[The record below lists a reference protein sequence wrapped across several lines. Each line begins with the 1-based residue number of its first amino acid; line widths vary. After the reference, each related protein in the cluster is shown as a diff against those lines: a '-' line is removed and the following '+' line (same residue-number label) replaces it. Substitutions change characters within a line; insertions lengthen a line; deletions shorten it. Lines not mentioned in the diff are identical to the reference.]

1 MDIIKI
7 RYGTMLFLL
16 VSTVFALLSC
26 EETTSPLDDGA
37 IVEIRLQA
45 GKEIESIRNADVQ
58 LYYVTETGSIRK
70 SIAAAKTSKGHY
82 EAVLPAGC
90 ISAKPFIEVSLNKA
104 VYHYTAS
111 DCNFAGG
118 RRYMFLLELSKDGI
132 STDIITGDWEI
143 VDTDVTL

>member
-1 MDIIKI
+1 
-7 RYGTMLFLL
+7 MLFLL

-26 EETTSPLDDGA
+26 EDTSSSLDDEA

-45 GKEIESIRNADVQ
+45 GKDIESIRDADVQ

-70 SIAAAKTSKGHY
+70 SIAATKTSEGHY

-90 ISAKPFIEVSLNKA
+90 IPAKPFIEVSLEKT

-118 RRYMFLLELSKDGI
+118 QRYTFLLELSKDGL
-132 STDIITGDWEI
+132 STDIIIGDWEI